1 MADWRVV
8 YAQLA
13 AFEDRRAVTNAIR
26 RAIREPVPDIR
37 YRILTT
43 ALGTMPH
50 RGGLNVWVAS
60 IKIKSS
66 VVVKAR
72 QVGLKLRGGRT
83 GATDKKSD
91 IKRIDGGT
99 VRAPSWGRRGRGQ
112 WHAQRVEPEFFTGSA
127 AQAFPQV
134 EAATTAAVEAAFKTL
149 GG

>member
-1 MADWRVV
+1 MTDWRVV
-8 YAQLA
+8 YAQLQ

-26 RAIREPVPDIR
+26 RAIREPVPVIR
-37 YRILTT
+37 YKISNF
-43 ALGTMPH
+43 ALGVMPH

-66 VVVKAR
+66 VLVKAR

-83 GATDKKSD
+83 GKTDKKSD
-91 IKRIDGGT
+91 IKRIDEGA

-112 WHAQRVEPEFFTGSA
+112 WHSQRVEPEFFTGTAARSA
-127 AQAFPQV
+127 DVV
-134 EAATTAAVEAAFKTL
+134 EAATTRAVDAAFATL